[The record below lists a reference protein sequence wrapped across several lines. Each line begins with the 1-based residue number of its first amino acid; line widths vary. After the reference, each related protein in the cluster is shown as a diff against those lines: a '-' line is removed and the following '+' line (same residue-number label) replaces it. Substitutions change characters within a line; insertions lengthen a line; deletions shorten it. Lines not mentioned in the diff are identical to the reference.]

1 MYTQFLSFPY
11 WIVCLVII
19 YSVSLWNYTHKKKVG
34 HMTVCKHWQVYK
46 INAVE
51 HQIKIY
57 GQLRQCILISGS
69 IRSTRSFVWIDL
81 FYKKKKRIKTKAWKG
96 ESLFLSIHWISYCF
110 TPHDLLTLIH
120 AYVYRIVIHSL
131 NDIQLIKLQ
140 FFKKKQ
146 QEETIQFKIQ
156 SYFSFI

>member
-1 MYTQFLSFPY
+1 
-11 WIVCLVII
+11 
-19 YSVSLWNYTHKKKVG
+19 
-34 HMTVCKHWQVYK
+34 
-46 INAVE
+46 
-51 HQIKIY
+51 
-57 GQLRQCILISGS
+57 
-69 IRSTRSFVWIDL
+69 
-81 FYKKKKRIKTKAWKG
+81 
-96 ESLFLSIHWISYCF
+96 
-110 TPHDLLTLIH
+110 LTLIH